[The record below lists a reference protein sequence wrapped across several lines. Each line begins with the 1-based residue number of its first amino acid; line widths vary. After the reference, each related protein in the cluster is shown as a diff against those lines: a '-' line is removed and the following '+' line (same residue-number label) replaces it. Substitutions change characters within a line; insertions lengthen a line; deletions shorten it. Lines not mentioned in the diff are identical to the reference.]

1 MLQLGRAVGRL
12 QGEAV
17 LLGQHHAVPYS
28 VSPDSCALN
37 VHKRWP
43 ECIEYSPEA
52 SPPGLVSSQKIR
64 FMALETTLL
73 RAEVQ

>member
-17 LLGQHHAVPYS
+17 LLGQHHAAPYS
-28 VSPDSCALN
+28 VSPAPCALN

-43 ECIEYSPEA
+43 ECVKYSPEA
-52 SPPGLVSSQKIR
+52 SPPALVSSKKIR

-73 RAEVQ
+73 RVEVQ